1 MIKKPL
7 KTAIFFDYGGTLD
20 APGLAWKEHFLPIY
34 KEYGIDPDLET
45 FARAFYASDD
55 SLVAENPVHM
65 NLTEIVYEQ
74 VSRVLKNLGYFN
86 ESITEKIAS
95 HFLRD
100 CFENIKKNL
109 PVLERLRE
117 RYRLG
122 IISNNYGNL
131 EAICKETGLKDLMD
145 VLVDSNLVGKIK
157 PHPEIFQEGLMAI
170 GCRAEEAVMV
180 GDNLRRDIEGA
191 KKVGM
196 DAILITSSPFIPEN
210 ATSLP
215 MAVIRDIRELDNI
228 FMEGD

>member
-7 KTAIFFDYGGTLD
+7 KKAIFFDYGGTLD

-34 KEYGIDPDLET
+34 RKYGIEPDLET
-45 FARAFYASDD
+45 FVKAFYASDD

-86 ESITEKIAS
+86 ESLTEKIAN
-95 HFLRD
+95 HFLRN
-100 CFENIKKNL
+100 CFENIKKNI

-131 EAICKETGLKDLMD
+131 EAICKETGLRDLMD
-145 VLVDSNLVGKIK
+145 VLVDSNLVGKTK
-157 PHPEIFQEGLMAI
+157 PHPEIFQKGLMAI
-170 GCRAEEAVMV
+170 GSKPEEAVMV
-180 GDNLRRDIEGA
+180 GDNLKRDIEGA

-196 DAILITSSPFIPEN
+196 DAILITSSPAIAQK
-210 ATSLP
+210 ATGLP
-215 MAVIRDIRELDNI
+215 MAIIRDIRELTNI
-228 FMEGD
+228 FMEGN